1 LKIVFNFENCS
12 ERSGESRNVIS
23 RLPSRCKLAVADFR
37 TKRKRERKKESE
49 KGKKKRDKAAVRR
62 ENSK

>member
-1 LKIVFNFENCS
+1 LKVGS

-23 RLPSRCKLAVADFR
+23 RLPSGCKLTELRVADFK
-37 TKRKRERKKESE
+37 TKREEKKREKESE